1 MSIMAFSQMRGDLS
15 NIGEDFAIAREKYT
29 SHGAQ
34 RVSASVALTGA
45 SAGSLTLTTI
55 WDSADACFSARAAVT
70 SDPDVQA
77 MLARNQ
83 SEPIGFMLGQITGE
97 IGTCEG
103 SMGVGVLAT
112 ATDNSQEAIDAVLEV
127 QDRIIV
133 SPGNNGMRQVRMIA
147 AGEMTGV
154 YANICLH
161 RVRRRVL
168 QRFGSRMA
176 RLRICCA
183 KSKNWCADNRPV
195 CLSNRLAVSGANT
208 LRRWVALRGGLSKL
222 LLGTQATDR
231 RES

>member
-103 SMGVGVLAT
+103 SMGIGVLAT
-112 ATDNSQEAIDAVLEV
+112 ATDNSQEAIDAVLAV

-154 YANICLH
+154 YANI
-161 RVRRRVL
+161 VYTESVDAYFNASAAAW
-168 QRFGSRMA
+168 QDSEF
-176 RLRICCA
+176 
-183 KSKNWCADNRPV
+183 
-195 CLSNRLAVSGANT
+195 
-208 LRRWVALRGGLSKL
+208 VALSQKIGA
-222 LLGTQATDR
+222 QIIDR
-231 RES
+231 SVFRTV

>member
-1 MSIMAFSQMRGDLS
+1 MRGDLS

-112 ATDNSQEAIDAVLEV
+112 ATDNSQEAIDAVLAV

-154 YANICLH
+154 YANIVYTESVDAYFH
-161 RVRRRVL
+161 ASAAAW
-168 QRFGSRMA
+168 QDSEF
-176 RLRICCA
+176 
-183 KSKNWCADNRPV
+183 
-195 CLSNRLAVSGANT
+195 
-208 LRRWVALRGGLSKL
+208 VALSQKIGA
-222 LLGTQATDR
+222 QIIDR
-231 RES
+231 SVFRTV

>member
-1 MSIMAFSQMRGDLS
+1 MRGDLS

-112 ATDNSQEAIDAVLEV
+112 ATDNSQEAIDAVLAV

-154 YANICLH
+154 YANI
-161 RVRRRVL
+161 VYTE
-168 QRFGSRMA
+168 
-176 RLRICCA
+176 
-183 KSKNWCADNRPV
+183 PV
-195 CLSNRLAVSGANT
+195 DAYFNASAAAWQDSEF
-208 LRRWVALRGGLSKL
+208 VALSQKIGA
-222 LLGTQATDR
+222 QIIDR
-231 RES
+231 SVFRTV

>member
-1 MSIMAFSQMRGDLS
+1 MRGDLS

-112 ATDNSQEAIDAVLEV
+112 APDNSQEAIDAVLAV
-127 QDRIIV
+127 QARIIV

-154 YANICLH
+154 YANI
-161 RVRRRVL
+161 VYTASVDAYFNASAAAW
-168 QRFGSRMA
+168 QDSEF
-176 RLRICCA
+176 
-183 KSKNWCADNRPV
+183 
-195 CLSNRLAVSGANT
+195 
-208 LRRWVALRGGLSKL
+208 VALSQKIGA
-222 LLGTQATDR
+222 QIIDR
-231 RES
+231 SVFRTV